1 MATQVATVWEDRSDI
16 SSDEEGELVQVEKK
30 GKKRK
35 AEAPA
40 KNKRKTKSSKPVEGK
55 DDSETKKTTR
65 AKPKRKKTR
74 KNQTEQRSGIH
85 NLIQKVCGEGVRYA
99 KDEVQNQLNDMVDQI
114 LDDLISLAN
123 KFKVKN
129 NDVTFSNKHVNS
141 AIRSSRLPLGM
152 KPAMIT
158 AASKAIDLYKSRNTG
173 DEEWKGKSTE
183 ARAGLCLYVSRVLNK
198 LRVLAQRGK
207 ARDKTTGKPVSGP
220 RISASSAIA
229 LVAATEVVL
238 TRVICLA
245 NNCATGSYRRDSLRE
260 EMKPKV
266 RGIKTKITKE
276 DIFQGVAL
284 DVSVREDSDG
294 SYPGHKQ
301 EEDGLASYFEMT
313 VFTNCGTTKAIP
325 GKLRGISRAR

>member
-1 MATQVATVWEDRSDI
+1 MATQAATVWEDRSDI
-16 SSDEEGELVQVEKK
+16 SSDEERETMQVEKK

-35 AEAPA
+35 ADAPA
-40 KNKRKTKSSKPVEGK
+40 KNKRVTKTSKPVE
-55 DDSETKKTTR
+55 ENEPKKTARTKSR
-65 AKPKRKKTR
+65 RKKTR

-85 NLIQKVCGEGVRYA
+85 NLMQKVCGEGVRYA

-114 LDDLISLAN
+114 LDDLIMLAN
-123 KFKVKN
+123 TFKVKN
-129 NDVTFSNKHVNS
+129 NDVTFTSKHVDS

-152 KPAMIT
+152 KPAMLN
-158 AASKAIDLYKSRNTG
+158 AASNAISMYKSRDAE

-183 ARAGLCLYVSRVLNK
+183 ARAGLCLYVSRVAKK

-207 ARDKTTGKPVSGP
+207 AKDKTTGKTISGARVSVG
-220 RISASSAIA
+220 SAIA

-245 NNCATGSYRRDSLRE
+245 NNCATGSYKRDSLRE
-260 EMKPKV
+260 EVKPKV
-266 RGIKTKITKE
+266 RDIKTKITKE

-301 EEDGLASYFEMT
+301 EEDGLASYFGWT